1 MPGSRGKVSVKRDL
15 WPSEEDSVSVPPSA
29 PPMPAT
35 MPARGLCRRAGSS
48 PGQPHFYQ
56 LGKAADA
63 GERRA
68 QLVRDGGQKNAC
80 GLTGLAGLGL
90 ADAQDGAGAFE
101 PVHAAQKDN
110 GGPHK
115 GHAEQVL
122 SFV

>member
-80 GLTGLAGLGL
+80 GMAGLAGLGL
-90 ADAQDGAGAFE
+90 ADAQ
-101 PVHAAQKDN
+101 
-110 GGPHK
+110 GGR
-115 GHAEQVL
+115 VL
-122 SFV
+122 SSLCTLRKKITAAPTRATLNRF